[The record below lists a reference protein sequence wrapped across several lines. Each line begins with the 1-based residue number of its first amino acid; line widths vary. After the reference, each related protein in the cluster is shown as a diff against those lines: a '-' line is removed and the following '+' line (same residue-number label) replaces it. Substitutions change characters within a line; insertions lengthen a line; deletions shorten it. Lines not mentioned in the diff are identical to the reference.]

1 MPVSWIDYKGH
12 KILYADYRG
21 LKSEDL
27 MLKNLEKE
35 AEFYRNCQFKVLS
48 LNDYRDT
55 FASKNFMS
63 KITELGKEFKD
74 RHLKSAVLGISGV
87 KGILLNGYASLTG
100 QPLRTFDDEVS
111 AKEYL
116 IK

>member
-12 KILYADYRG
+12 RILYSDYRG

-35 AEFYRNCQFKVLS
+35 AEFYKNCQFKVLS

-55 FASKNFMS
+55 FVSKSFMN
-63 KITELGKEFKD
+63 KVTELGKETKD
-74 RHLKSAVLGISGV
+74 RTLKAAVLGISGV
-87 KGILLNGYASLTG
+87 KGILLNGYATLTG
-100 QPLRTFDDEVS
+100 QPVRAFDDEIA